1 MFEKLDRMR
10 DELEKAKQR
19 RADADAKVKQLEA
32 KLKVAENNQ
41 IIADVS
47 AMKLSP
53 EQVSQ
58 FLAMLASG
66 QLNVPG
72 EVASGNVTVFTSN
85 NTVTEEEQ
93 EELLYEDDD
102 DEEDDDEETTY

>member
-1 MFEKLDRMR
+1 MFEKLNRIR

-19 RADADAKVKQLEA
+19 RAEADAKVKQLEA
-32 KLKVAENNQ
+32 KLKAAENNQ

-58 FLAMLASG
+58 FLAMLANG
-66 QLNVPG
+66 QLNVPSAVVEG
-72 EVASGNVTVFTSN
+72 NASVRIGSEKIED
-85 NTVTEEEQ
+85 EEL
-93 EELLYEDDD
+93 EELLYVEN
-102 DEEDDDEETTY
+102 DEEDDDEKTTY